1 MAVEVV
7 VSRGLLHLHYRH
19 CGDHQKAEEEDY
31 CMRTAMESVASEDES
46 VATPPL
52 KGKGGESA

>member
-19 CGDHQKAEEEDY
+19 CGDHQKAEEE
-31 CMRTAMESVASEDES
+31 AMESVASEDES
-46 VATPPL
+46 VATLPL